1 MHMDCKCAIAC
12 TDETLNTQ
20 CETKCC
26 EIRWSPLHIQKP
38 RGARTHEPKR
48 FPIMGGLPEGELT
61 PPPTFDGIYIYIYI
75 LSETGGLYV
84 LDAPFIFTLAG
95 VTYGPW
101 PMAHGPW
108 PMTPWPWPKP
118 KRFPIMGGLPEGELT
133 PPPTFDG
140 IYIYIYISQ
149 AKREVCRF

>member
-1 MHMDCKCAIAC
+1 MDCKCAIAC

-61 PPPTFDGIYIYIYI
+61 PPPTFDGIYIYIYPKRNGRSVRSRRS
-75 LSETGGLYV
+75 LHLYTCRGD
-84 LDAPFIFTLAG
+84 LWPMA
-95 VTYGPW
+95 YGPW
-101 PMAHGPW
+101 PMAHDPMAMAQTETISHYGGP
-108 PMTPWPWPKP
+108 
-118 KRFPIMGGLPEGELT
+118 
-133 PPPTFDG
+133 
-140 IYIYIYISQ
+140 
-149 AKREVCRF
+149 A